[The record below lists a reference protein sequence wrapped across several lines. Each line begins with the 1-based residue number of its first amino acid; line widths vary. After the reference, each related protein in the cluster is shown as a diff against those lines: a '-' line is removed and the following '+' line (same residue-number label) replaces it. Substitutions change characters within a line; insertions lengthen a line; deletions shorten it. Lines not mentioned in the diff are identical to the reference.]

1 MTHNYKKT
9 DGSDFDIRTIDN
21 IEAAQQMLSEGVVA
35 GGRNPIQHEEIRE
48 LNITGLFSEKD
59 CLDYLSILS
68 HLMNRLDNA
77 SINTTQDLNDKIK
90 H

>member
-1 MTHNYKKT
+1 
-9 DGSDFDIRTIDN
+9 
-21 IEAAQQMLSEGVVA
+21 MLSEGVVA

-77 SINTTQDLNDKIK
+77 SINTRQDFNNI
-90 H
+90 

>member
-1 MTHNYKKT
+1 
-9 DGSDFDIRTIDN
+9 
-21 IEAAQQMLSEGVVA
+21 MLSEGIIA

-68 HLMNRLDNA
+68 HLMNRLDN
-77 SINTTQDLNDKIK
+77 TDLKENA
-90 H
+90 